1 MKKLALTLS
10 FVSGCIVSWAQL
22 PVQSPATNPSAPS
35 DSGTR
40 RRSSLF
46 LAQIPQNTPVAQ
58 PGSGAIPGQNPN
70 TIRPNIPRPAVT
82 PVPRPGTAGSPARP
96 QQPGVNPSAA
106 PQQPI
111 PAPQPAIGR
120 QAPSPSVQNP
130 PDAAPDTSGEELI
143 DIQWVQFPMSQI
155 LLEYE
160 KLTGKKIVRDI
171 NVESV
176 SFTIETTGQLP
187 KSQAIE
193 YIEKSLLLNG
203 YAFVPAGD
211 GMLKFLNVAALKPGS
226 EGTDIFNDPDDL
238 PNDERIVTFVQPLQF
253 LEAEDLKKSI
263 TELVPAHAYQVIT
276 ALPNARGVIITDNSA
291 TIRYMLKLIEH
302 LDVEPSRTDKRSFQL
317 LRSSADKVAEAL
329 NEILDIESKK
339 SGSSGGS
346 SGGTRTAPPPPVPAA
361 TPAANGI
368 PQQNP
373 AAQAQARTPTPAA
386 AGGNAPQ
393 AAAIPPK
400 IIPIAR
406 TNKLLVIARPI
417 DLAYIET
424 LIEELDGASDVR
436 NFISRPMKYMLA
448 TAALPVI
455 EHAITRGMDDEGG
468 SGTTS
473 GGNSTLGANNNNSS
487 ANNTNN
493 RSGDFS
499 SGRSGG
505 FGGNSGFGGGGYGS
519 GGMGGSGFGGGGGLS
534 SLGGDSM
541 EPKSTVIGKTLII
554 ADPNVNEIFAS
565 GPPDQLEALN
575 QVLEQI
581 DRRPRQ
587 VIIDAVIGELNV
599 NDNKDF
605 GIDYIM
611 RPRSFGQG
619 NNYGTVAGV
628 ARNDIVGDLLVDP
641 SGLSGLDDFPNPSG
655 LAIFGTLNDDLNF
668 AIKAL
673 ASTSNFKI
681 LSRPTLHTINNK
693 PASIETGL
701 KIPIPTST
709 LGSYNGGVSDPT
721 VGGGVNSGFVS
732 NIAYQDVS
740 LRLDVAPLIYS
751 DDELLLEVK
760 QVNAST
766 SGTTTISGNPI
777 PNISNQGLQT
787 TITVKN
793 NATVLLGGLISET
806 TDRQRNGIPILKDLP
821 IIKYLTSST
830 KNFKKRNELLVFI
843 RPRIVKGDGDV
854 PTSAQDP
861 AGASPLGG
869 DMRKFINNE
878 YVDPEQ
884 ERSQIKRS
892 RAARLFQKLFQ

>member
-1 MKKLALTLS
+1 
-10 FVSGCIVSWAQL
+10 
-22 PVQSPATNPSAPS
+22 
-35 DSGTR
+35 
-40 RRSSLF
+40 
-46 LAQIPQNTPVAQ
+46 
-58 PGSGAIPGQNPN
+58 
-70 TIRPNIPRPAVT
+70 
-82 PVPRPGTAGSPARP
+82 
-96 QQPGVNPSAA
+96 
-106 PQQPI
+106 
-111 PAPQPAIGR
+111 
-120 QAPSPSVQNP
+120 
-130 PDAAPDTSGEELI
+130 
-143 DIQWVQFPMSQI
+143 MSQI

-346 SGGTRTAPPPPVPAA
+346 SGGTRTTPPPPVPAA

-368 PQQNP
+368 PQQNA

-468 SGTTS
+468 GGTSS
-473 GGNSTLGANNNNSS
+473 GGNNSTLGSNNSS
-487 ANNTNN
+487 TNNSNN

-499 SGRSGG
+499 NGRSGG
-505 FGGNSGFGGGGYGS
+505 FGNNSGFGGGGFGNS
-519 GGMGGSGFGGGGGLS
+519 SGMGGGSSFGGGGGLS
-534 SLGGDSM
+534 SLGGDNM

-587 VIIDAVIGELNV
+587 VVIDAVIGELNV

-611 RPRSFGQG
+611 RPRGFGQG
-619 NNYGTVAGV
+619 NNYGSVAGV

-641 SGLSGLDDFPNPSG
+641 SSLTALDDFPNPSG
-655 LAIFGTLNDDLNF
+655 LALFGTLNDDLNF
-668 AIKAL
+668 AVKAL

-709 LGSYNGGVSDPT
+709 LGSFNGGVSDPG

-766 SGTTTISGNPI
+766 NGTTTISGNPI

-787 TITVKN
+787 TVTVKN

-830 KNFKKRNELLVFI
+830 KNFKKRNELLIFI
-843 RPRIVKGDGDV
+843 RPRIVKGEGDV
-854 PTSAQDP
+854 PTSPQDP
-861 AGASPLGG
+861 SGASPLGG
-869 DMRKFINNE
+869 DMRKFLNNE

-884 ERSQIKRS
+884 ERSQVKRS